1 MDPTL
6 LLGAIGSSLLA
17 PAGLWLWQRYKGRR
31 SELDK
36 MIRAAFEHATEMT
49 GSRDREENRAVF
61 LRDFLTAWAAAGL
74 KPTTATKERAA
85 FLFDTWWTYWEKEEE
100 THARQAAAAA
110 GKRGLKFVAHL
121 EELARKERESIGSD
135 GRIHLEGP
143 TKPGG

>member
-17 PAGLWLWQRYKGRR
+17 PAGLWLWQRFKGRR

-36 MIRAAFEHATEMT
+36 MIRATFEQTTQLT
-49 GSRDREENRAVF
+49 GSTDREENRAVF
-61 LRDFLTAWAAAGL
+61 LRAFSTAWAASGL
-74 KPTTATKERAA
+74 SLTTAVKERAA

-110 GKRGLKFVAHL
+110 GKRGLKFAAHL
-121 EELARKERESIGSD
+121 EALARKERESIGPD